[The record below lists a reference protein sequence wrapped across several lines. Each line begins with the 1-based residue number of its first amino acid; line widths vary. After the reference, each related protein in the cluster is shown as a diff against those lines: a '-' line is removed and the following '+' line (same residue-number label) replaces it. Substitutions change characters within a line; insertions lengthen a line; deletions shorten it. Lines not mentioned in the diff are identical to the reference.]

1 MNVLKQILIVVCL
14 VIIFLYGLYYI
25 VLPVPVIG
33 KFVKNEI
40 GKIQIDD
47 IGMTIIYLIL
57 VLMPLVVLEIQNR
70 MNRSKD
76 EFVVKGEG
84 GNISITY
91 EAVSRYVKNVLYGI
105 DCIDAVKTTLGQ
117 SKKGITVNIAVKIK
131 ATKTLGEIDKQIRK
145 RIKDGLSVVLGL
157 ENIGEIN
164 VSFKEI
170 GYKKK
175 TYEEIVQEKAIMP
188 SDIFKVPEEA
198 KSEKDEEKV

>member
-1 MNVLKQILIVVCL
+1 MNILKQILIVICL
-14 VIIFLYGLYYI
+14 VIIFFYGLYY
-25 VLPVPVIG
+25 VAMPVPMIG
-33 KFVKNEI
+33 NFVKNEI
-40 GKIQIDD
+40 NKIQIDE
-47 IGMTIIYLIL
+47 IGMTIIYFLL

-70 MNRSKD
+70 SSRSRD

-91 EAVSRYVKNVLYGI
+91 DAVSRYVKNVLYGI
-105 DCIDAVKTTLGQ
+105 ESVDAVKTTLAQ
-117 SKKGITVNIAVKIK
+117 SKKGIIVNIAVKIK

-175 TYEEIVQEKAIMP
+175 TYDEIVQERAVMP
-188 SDIFKVPEEA
+188 TDIFKIPEETKTE
-198 KSEKDEEKV
+198 KSEEK